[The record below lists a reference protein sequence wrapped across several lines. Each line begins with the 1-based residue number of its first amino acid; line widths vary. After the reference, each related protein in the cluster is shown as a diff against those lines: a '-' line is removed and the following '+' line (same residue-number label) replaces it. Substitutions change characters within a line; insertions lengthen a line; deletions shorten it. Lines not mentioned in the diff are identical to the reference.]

1 MEQKIENRG
10 GKRKNAGPKFI
21 YGEDTC
27 NITLR
32 VPKSK
37 KEEIKKMI
45 YRMLDSYKSKRTD
58 DYGC

>member
-1 MEQKIENRG
+1 MEQKIDRRG
-10 GKRKNAGPKFI
+10 GKRAGAGPKFI
-21 YGEDTC
+21 YGEETC

-37 KEEIKKMI
+37 KEEIKRII
-45 YRMLDSYKSKRTD
+45 YAQLEKYKSKRTD

>member
-1 MEQKIENRG
+1 MEQIVNTHG
-10 GKRKNAGPKFI
+10 GKRKGAGPPFK

-37 KEEIKKMI
+37 KEEIKRLI
-45 YRMLDSYKSKRTD
+45 YKHLEQYKSKRTD

>member
-1 MEQKIENRG
+1 MEQKINTHG
-10 GKRKNAGPKFI
+10 GKRRGAGPPFK

-37 KEEIKKMI
+37 KEEIKRLI
-45 YRMLDSYKSKRTD
+45 YQHLEQYKSKRTD

>member
-1 MEQKIENRG
+1 MEDKINTHG
-10 GKRKNAGPKFI
+10 GKRAGAGPPFI
-21 YGEDTC
+21 YGEETC

-37 KEEIKKMI
+37 KEEIKRII
-45 YRMLDSYKSKRTD
+45 YAHLEQYKSKRTD

>member
-1 MEQKIENRG
+1 MEQKIERRG
-10 GKRKNAGPKFI
+10 GKRAGAGPKFI
-21 YGEDTC
+21 YGEETV

-37 KEEIKKMI
+37 KDEIKRII
-45 YRMLDSYKSKRTD
+45 YAHLEQFKSKRTD

>member
-1 MEQKIENRG
+1 MEQKIERRG

-37 KEEIKKMI
+37 KDEIKKTI
-45 YRMLDSYKSKRTD
+45 YRMLDQYKSKRTD

>member
-1 MEQKIENRG
+1 MEQKIERRG
-10 GKRKNAGPKFI
+10 GKRKGAGPKFI

-37 KEEIKKMI
+37 KDEIKKMI
-45 YRMLDSYKSKRTD
+45 DALLHQFKTIND
-58 DYGC
+58 GC

>member
-1 MEQKIENRG
+1 MEQKIERRG
-10 GKRKNAGPKFI
+10 GKRKGAGPKFI

-37 KEEIKKMI
+37 KEEIKKTI
-45 YRMLDSYKSKRTD
+45 YRMLEQYKSKRTD

>member
-1 MEQKIENRG
+1 MEQKIERRG

-32 VPKSK
+32 IPKSK
-37 KEEIKKMI
+37 KDEIKKMI
-45 YRMLDSYKSKRTD
+45 YRMLDQYKSKRKD

>member
-1 MEQKIENRG
+1 MEQKIERRG
-10 GKRKNAGPKFI
+10 GKRAGAGPPFK

-37 KEEIKKMI
+37 KDEIKKMI
-45 YRMLDSYKSKRTD
+45 YALLNQYKTKVN
-58 DYGC
+58 GC

>member
-1 MEQKIENRG
+1 MEQKIERRG
-10 GKRKNAGPKFI
+10 GKRAGAGPKFI

-37 KEEIKKMI
+37 KDEIKKMI
-45 YRMLDSYKSKRTD
+45 YTFLEQYKSKRTD

>member
-1 MEQKIENRG
+1 MEQKIERRG
-10 GKRKNAGPKFI
+10 GKRAGAGPKYI

-37 KEEIKKMI
+37 KDEIKKTI
-45 YRMLDSYKSKRTD
+45 YRMLEQYKSKRTD